1 MGHSEN
7 LLKIL
12 LSLAASL
19 FLFNAL
25 LLTPF
30 SALLLP
36 SLGGAA
42 LLISLILWGKW
53 GSLLLGLSC
62 EDLLELFGAGALIT
76 LPLLYAAGALR
87 LVSPWAL
94 RLWILLPFLVFP
106 FLGEVKRVL
115 WQEGKRFLH
124 RPLWVGIL
132 ILPAFLYA
140 ALPPTFYDTLVYHL
154 AVPNHILLHRGF
166 AATPNWVY
174 SNSSNFYEVLLLLPL
189 SLGERVPGLF
199 HFFLGVLFLL
209 TVVDFGRKELRLERG
224 YLALLLLTLPMTL
237 FLLGSLKNDLPA
249 ALFLFLAF
257 RALRKGRWERGA
269 LAGALAV
276 GVKYFSALPLFV
288 ALILALRPP
297 LPRLRRV
304 AAAGGVALLVLLP
317 LFLKNALLT
326 GNPIYPFLGNL
337 FPSPQWDPS
346 RNLVMARD
354 VGRIVSGF
362 RDLLRLP
369 YDLSYRFYG
378 FGGGV
383 GPLFLALLPLLLVS
397 RRRGLPRDLLL
408 FPMAVLLLGTPF
420 TGSLRFLFIAFIILS
435 LPVAYLLEERPTL
448 LLRLLF
454 LGGVLFHS
462 ALGLMVQERVFSA
475 SSLWSGSKTE
485 REFLEERFPAS
496 ALYRWI
502 NKSLPRTSRILILGE
517 GRSFSLHRPYQIGS
531 ALDYLPERD
540 LFDRCLT
547 SEDYLQGLKGRGYTH
562 LFVHFGE
569 LERVG
574 ALYKGWGRRETDLLL
589 SLSLQKK
596 PLWKRGKMELFE
608 IP

>member
-1 MGHSEN
+1 M
-7 LLKIL
+7 
-12 LSLAASL
+12 
-19 FLFNAL
+19 
-25 LLTPF
+25 
-30 SALLLP
+30 
-36 SLGGAA
+36 
-42 LLISLILWGKW
+42 
-53 GSLLLGLSC
+53 
-62 EDLLELFGAGALIT
+62 
-76 LPLLYAAGALR
+76 
-87 LVSPWAL
+87 
-94 RLWILLPFLVFP
+94 
-106 FLGEVKRVL
+106 
-115 WQEGKRFLH
+115 
-124 RPLWVGIL
+124 
-132 ILPAFLYA
+132 
-140 ALPPTFYDTLVYHL
+140 
-154 AVPNHILLHRGF
+154 
-166 AATPNWVY
+166 
-174 SNSSNFYEVLLLLPL
+174 
-189 SLGERVPGLF
+189 
-199 HFFLGVLFLL
+199 
-209 TVVDFGRKELRLERG
+209 VDFGRKELRLERG

-269 LAGALAV
+269 LAGALAI
-276 GVKYFSALPLFV
+276 GVKYFSALPLLA
-288 ALILALRPP
+288 ALLLALRPP
-297 LPRLRRV
+297 LPRFRRV
-304 AAAGGVALLVLLP
+304 AAAGGFSLLVLLP
-317 LFLKNALLT
+317 LLLKNALLT

-346 RNLVMARD
+346 RSLVMVKD
-354 VGRIVSGF
+354 VGRIVGNLRNF
-362 RDLLRLP
+362 LRLP

-378 FGGGV
+378 FGGGI
-383 GPLFLALLPLLLVS
+383 GPLFLALLPLLLIS
-397 RRRGLPRDLLL
+397 RRRGLPKDLLL
-408 FPMAVLLLGTPF
+408 FPLAVLLLGTPF
-420 TGSLRFLFIAFIILS
+420 TGSLRFLFIAFVLLS

-462 ALGLMVQERVFSA
+462 ALGLVVQERVFSA

-547 SEDYLQGLKGRGYTH
+547 SDDYLQGLKGRGYTH

-569 LERVG
+569 LERIG

>member
-1 MGHSEN
+1 MGRSEN
-7 LLKIL
+7 LVRIL

-19 FLFNAL
+19 FLLNAL

-36 SLGGAA
+36 SLGAVT
-42 LLISLILWGKW
+42 LLLSLILWGKW

-62 EDLLELFGAGALIT
+62 DDLLELFGAGVLIT

-94 RLWILLPFLVFP
+94 RLWVLLPFLPLP
-106 FLGEVKRVL
+106 FLGEGKRAL
-115 WQEGKRFLH
+115 WVEAKRFLH

-154 AVPNHILLHRGF
+154 AVPNHILLHHGF
-166 AATPNWVY
+166 VATPNWLY

-257 RALRKGRWERGA
+257 RALRK
-269 LAGALAV
+269 AV
-276 GVKYFSALPLFV
+276 GSGEPGGSLGNRGEVFSALPSW
-288 ALILALRPP
+288 PP
-297 LPRLRRV
+297 CSLS
-304 AAAGGVALLVLLP
+304 ALLSRGFEEWPRRGFSLGPSP
-317 LFLKNALLT
+317 LLKNALLT
-326 GNPIYPFLGNL
+326 ESDLSLLGESL
-337 FPSPQWDPS
+337 PHSQWDPS
-346 RNLVMARD
+346 RSLVMVKD
-354 VGRIVSGF
+354 VGRIVGNLRNF
-362 RDLLRLP
+362 LRLP

-378 FGGGV
+378 FGGGI
-383 GPLFLALLPLLLVS
+383 GPLFLALLPLLLIS
-397 RRRGLPRDLLL
+397 RRRGLPKDLLL
-408 FPMAVLLLGTPF
+408 FPLAVLLLGTPF
-420 TGSLRFLFIAFIILS
+420 TGSLRFLFIAFVLLS
-435 LPVAYLLEERPTL
+435 LPVAYLLEDRPTL

-475 SSLWSGSKTE
+475 SSLWSGAKTE
-485 REFLEERFPAS
+485 REFLEERFPAA

-502 NKSLPRTSRILILGE
+502 NTNLPPTSRILILGE
-517 GRSFSLHRPYQIGS
+517 GRSFSLHRPFQIGS

-547 SEDYLQGLKGRGYTH
+547 SDDYLQGLKGEATH
-562 LFVHFGE
+562 TSSSTSENWADRRPLQG
-569 LERVG
+569 
-574 ALYKGWGRRETDLLL
+574 GRRETDLLL
-589 SLSLQKK
+589 SLSPEET
-596 PLWKRGKMELFE
+596 PLEEEMELFE